1 MRCFCGDIVYE
12 ILSADMKSSL
22 YIVVLNIFYYSNDI
36 LFSFHVKHIQNDVRV
51 CNIMCISIAGL
62 GLKLN
67 LFMSVETLNEINF
80 IFSHL

>member
-1 MRCFCGDIVYE
+1 MYE

-22 YIVVLNIFYYSNDI
+22 YIIIINIFYYRNYI
-36 LFSFHVKHIQNDVRV
+36 LLSFYVKHIQNDVCV

-67 LFMSVETLNEINF
+67 LFMSVETLNEMNF

>member
-1 MRCFCGDIVYE
+1 MYE

-36 LFSFHVKHIQNDVRV
+36 LFSFHVKHIQNDVCV

-67 LFMSVETLNEINF
+67 LFMSVETLNEINLSSV
-80 IFSHL
+80 IYDQI

>member
-1 MRCFCGDIVYE
+1 MYE

-22 YIVVLNIFYYSNDI
+22 YILVINMIYYSNDI
-36 LFSFHVKHIQNDVRV
+36 LFSFYVKLIQNDVCV

>member
-1 MRCFCGDIVYE
+1 MYE

-22 YIVVLNIFYYSNDI
+22 YIIVIHIIHCSNDI
-36 LFSFHVKHIQNDVRV
+36 LFSFYVKHIQNYICV

-67 LFMSVETLNEINF
+67 LFMSVETLNEMNF